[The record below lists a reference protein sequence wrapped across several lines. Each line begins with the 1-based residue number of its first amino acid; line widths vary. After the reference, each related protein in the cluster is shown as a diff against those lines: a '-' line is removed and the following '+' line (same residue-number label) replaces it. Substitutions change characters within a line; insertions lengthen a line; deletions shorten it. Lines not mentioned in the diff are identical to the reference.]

1 MTTAVSQANNAA
13 VQHPAPS
20 ASGSSNSAM
29 GLTSDFE
36 TFVKMLT
43 AQAKYQDPLEPL
55 DSTEYAAQ
63 LAQFSMVEQQVQSN
77 DLLGGVQAQLGLAN
91 MAAMSGWVG
100 MEARA
105 ATPGHFDGTS
115 PITISP
121 NPAAAA
127 DTVSL
132 VVSDKNGTE
141 VQRVVLP
148 VSADAYEWTGTDEDG
163 NTLAPG
169 NYSFTVES
177 RKAGEVI
184 LSETA
189 EIYTKVKE
197 TQMRGGDVVL
207 ITDGGSAILASSV
220 SALRDPVS
228 GS

>member
-1 MTTAVSQANNAA
+1 MTTAVSQAS
-13 VQHPAPS
+13 S
-20 ASGSSNSAM
+20 ASAQTAASSAAAPAAKAS

-36 TFVKMLT
+36 TFIKMLT

-77 DLLGGVQAQLGLAN
+77 DLLGGVQSQLGLAN

-105 ATPGHFDGTS
+105 PTAGYFDGANA
-115 PITISP
+115 ITISP

-127 DTVSL
+127 DTVNL
-132 VVSDKNGTE
+132 VVTDKNGTE
-141 VQRVVLP
+141 VQRVALP
-148 VSADAYEWTGTDEDG
+148 VSADPYQWTGTDGDG
-163 NTLAPG
+163 NTVAPG
-169 NYSFTVES
+169 TYNFTVES
-177 RKAGEVI
+177 SKAGEVI

-189 EIYTKVKE
+189 DIYAKIKE

-207 ITDGGSAILASSV
+207 ITNGGSAILASSV

>member
-1 MTTAVSQANNAA
+1 MTTAVSQASSAA
-13 VQHPAPS
+13 AQPAASTSS
-20 ASGSSNSAM
+20 ASSNGTM

-105 ATPGHFDGTS
+105 ATQGYFDGAS

-121 NPAAAA
+121 NPAASA
-127 DTVSL
+127 DTVNL
-132 VVSDKNGTE
+132 VVTDKNGTE

-177 RKAGEVI
+177 SKAGEVI

-197 TQMRGGDVVL
+197 TQMQGGDVVL
-207 ITDGGSAILASSV
+207 ITNGGSAILASSV
-220 SALRDPVS
+220 SALRDPAS